1 LAWPNK
7 TSVAATCYGLAANV
21 QRSAIKKKAP
31 GVALLEA
38 KRFPVLAIDHLV
50 ARMGH
55 RNDLDTG
62 CALMR
67 ICGLSYSKRAILDL
81 QFDHINA
88 AIGW

>member
-7 TSVAATCYGLAANV
+7 TSVAAACYGLAANV
-21 QRSAIKKKAP
+21 QRSAIQKKAF

-38 KRFPVLAIDHLV
+38 KRFPLLAIDHLV
-50 ARMGH
+50 ARMGR

-62 CALMR
+62 CALIR
-67 ICGLSYSKRAILDL
+67 ICGLCYRERATLDL

-88 AIGW
+88 AVGP

>member
-7 TSVAATCYGLAANV
+7 TSVAAACYGLAANV
-21 QRSAIKKKAP
+21 QRSAIQKKAF
-31 GVALLEA
+31 GVAHLGA
-38 KRFPVLAIDHLV
+38 KRFPLLAIDHLV

-67 ICGLSYSKRAILDL
+67 ICRLFYRKRAILDL
-81 QFDHINA
+81 QFDHIHA
-88 AIGW
+88 AIGA